1 MSLGGSRSLVLFCS
15 FFSQAFSDWA
25 CYKYENTFHL
35 ISRMGM
41 ESAFYGNLSC
51 AAAKPTRLDGSLLI
65 PRMNCARFDKMEDC
79 LDYSRENADNWPN
92 LICTDIGF
100 YGSSENSENGSG
112 ENLLNLANF
121 QILTGIGWL
130 PAAPEDY
137 KKLLDFVVSCNK

>member
-1 MSLGGSRSLVLFCS
+1 MTVVVLRRIVLFSIFINRVFC
-15 FFSQAFSDWA
+15 DWA

-65 PRMNCARFDKMEDC
+65 PRMKCARFETVEDC
-79 LDYSRENADNWPN
+79 LDYSRKNADNWPN
-92 LICTDIGF
+92 LICSDIGF
-100 YGSSENSENGSG
+100 YGSSENEGSG
-112 ENLLNLANF
+112 DGGGLNIANF
-121 QILTGIGWL
+121 QILTGIGWM

-137 KKLLDFVVSCNK
+137 RKN